1 MTTMEIDAA
10 ARVKTLIAL
19 TEELSAIFDR
29 ENDAL
34 KSRRP
39 RDISPLQADKARLAA
54 AYAQSIR
61 DVAADRS
68 VVAGVGEALMEKLR
82 ELTVAFERRAAEQR
96 ALLSGAAAAAEGV
109 LKAVAGAVGADN
121 AGPAYAPREQAQV
134 AAAAISVDERA

>member
-10 ARVKTLIAL
+10 SRVRTLISL

-34 KSRRP
+34 KSRRL
-39 RDISPLQADKARLAA
+39 REIGPLQADKARLAA

-61 DVAADRS
+61 DVAADRG
-68 VVAGVGEALMEKLR
+68 VVAGAGGALMETLR

-96 ALLSGAAAAAEGV
+96 ALLSGANAAAEGV
-109 LKAVAGAVGADN
+109 LKAVAEA
-121 AGPAYAPREQAQV
+121 AGSDAASPAYSQNEKEPAR
-134 AAAAISVDERA
+134 AAAISIDERA

>member
-1 MTTMEIDAA
+1 MSNVEIDAT

-34 KSRRP
+34 KTRRP
-39 RDISPLQADKARLAA
+39 KEIAPLQADKARLAA

-61 DVAADRS
+61 DVAAERG
-68 VVAGVGEALMEKLR
+68 VVAGVGEALMVKLR

-109 LKAVAGAVGADN
+109 LKAVADSVGSKDAN
-121 AGPAYAPREQAQV
+121 PAYAPGDRTSAPT
-134 AAAAISVDERA
+134 AAISIDERA